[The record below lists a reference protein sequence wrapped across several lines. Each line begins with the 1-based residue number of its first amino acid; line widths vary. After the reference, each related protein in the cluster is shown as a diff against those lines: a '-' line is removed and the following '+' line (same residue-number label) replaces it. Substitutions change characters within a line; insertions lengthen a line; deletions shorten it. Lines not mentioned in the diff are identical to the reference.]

1 MNIHKRFAIHFFMQ
15 LILVFTIFFCIL
27 VTLWAIIGFLMM
39 NDELSRD
46 LSKADSSFFK
56 GMITIQKDNVVFDDE
71 LKELAKKQ
79 KGWLLLLTPD
89 GKVIGSYNAPQN
101 IPARF
106 SQNELATLLL
116 HNQDTTVE
124 YTYWKLEEMDTRAKW
139 LLFGRNNDE
148 RKILNE
154 VKATVDWENQQ
165 LHLSPAT
172 CQWLDHHRFWVQFIS
187 STGKVVDSY
196 GNSKMKKTY
205 SFQDLI
211 DLANNNDDSIN
222 LYYHEETN
230 QAIILGS
237 NDSSPVFNGNEN
249 QKSIL
254 HIFLTVIV
262 VLILLLI
269 LGTFWYASK
278 FGAPLITIM
287 KWIGNLGKGMY
298 EQPLDLHRR
307 PIMLNKKGKLKR
319 SYRLYKDLIGTLS
332 QLTETLKENELQ
344 RQKGIQTR
352 EEWIS
357 GLSHD
362 LKTPLSSIAGYAQML
377 KSENYSWSEKETRE
391 FGKII
396 AEKSTYMM
404 ELLEDL
410 TLTYRLKNNGLPIT
424 KETVDINE
432 FIRRTLIHFIN
443 DPANKEKNFI
453 FHPYEG
459 TLLASVDPKWFQ
471 RVLDNLIANAIKYN
485 PAGTTIK
492 VSLSPIEQHLI
503 VITIEDDGIGM
514 DKETLGKLFQRYY
527 RGTNTKESG
536 SGTGLGMAITK
547 QLIQLHGGSIN
558 VKSEPDNGTTVRI
571 MLPV

>member
-1 MNIHKRFAIHFFMQ
+1 
-15 LILVFTIFFCIL
+15 
-27 VTLWAIIGFLMM
+27 
-39 NDELSRD
+39 
-46 LSKADSSFFK
+46 
-56 GMITIQKDNVVFDDE
+56 
-71 LKELAKKQ
+71 
-79 KGWLLLLTPD
+79 
-89 GKVIGSYNAPQN
+89 
-101 IPARF
+101 
-106 SQNELATLLL
+106 
-116 HNQDTTVE
+116 
-124 YTYWKLEEMDTRAKW
+124 
-139 LLFGRNNDE
+139 
-148 RKILNE
+148 
-154 VKATVDWENQQ
+154 
-165 LHLSPAT
+165 
-172 CQWLDHHRFWVQFIS
+172 
-187 STGKVVDSY
+187 
-196 GNSKMKKTY
+196 
-205 SFQDLI
+205 
-211 DLANNNDDSIN
+211 
-222 LYYHEETN
+222 
-230 QAIILGS
+230 
-237 NDSSPVFNGNEN
+237 
-249 QKSIL
+249 
-254 HIFLTVIV
+254 
-262 VLILLLI
+262 
-269 LGTFWYASK
+269 
-278 FGAPLITIM
+278 
-287 KWIGNLGKGMY
+287 
-298 EQPLDLHRR
+298 
-307 PIMLNKKGKLKR
+307 
-319 SYRLYKDLIGTLS
+319 
-332 QLTETLKENELQ
+332 
-344 RQKGIQTR
+344 
-352 EEWIS
+352 
-357 GLSHD
+357 
-362 LKTPLSSIAGYAQML
+362 ML